1 MALATSCALATIS
14 PGSLVLR
21 LPAKARATHVCRA
34 SSKTETRLARDDLLG
49 LIANEERGVK
59 TQKNSNQREQI
70 IKAIEALGVLGSEQ
84 TTTNDSLSATWRML
98 WTTEKEQLFIIEKM
112 APFFGTQAGD
122 ILQVSQRSQPRT
134 SIPDMLFSFRCGA
147 VLANSLNPEYEKCPW
162 QFNFSDSSWTW

>member
-122 ILQVSQRSQPRT
+122 ILQVIDVSRGTLNNVITFPPSGSFVVDSTIEVVDKQRV
-134 SIPDMLFSFRCGA
+134 DFRC
-147 VLANSLNPEYEKCPW
+147 SPPY
-162 QFNFSDSSWTW
+162 